1 MASKLLALIANFMI
15 EQNWTDELYP
25 AILQQVTGAMQALQ
39 GKAGNANGPQ
49 MNQLLAALQKLITSA
64 NS

>member
-1 MASKLLALIANFMI
+1 MASKLQALVGNFRI
-15 EQNWTDELYP
+15 EQNGTDEQNT
-25 AILQQVTGAMQALQ
+25 AMLQQVAGAMQALQ